1 MIKKITYKPI
11 GTIHSIYNNIED
23 MPKNERDSGV
33 IEASLEIKPE
43 FIEAMAD
50 LKVNEEYYVIFHF
63 HKSEGYDLTVP
74 IKGNGPMTG
83 LFSTH
88 APRRPNPI
96 GITKINIKR
105 IEDNFIIFSGV
116 DMIDGTPVLD
126 IKNVN

>member
-1 MIKKITYKPI
+1 MVKKISYKPI
-11 GTIHSIYNNIED
+11 GKIHSIYNNLED
-23 MPKNERDSGV
+23 LPKNSRDFGI
-33 IEASLEIKPE
+33 IEASLEVNPE

-63 HKSEGYDLTVP
+63 HKSKGYDLTVP
-74 IKGNGPMTG
+74 LNGKGPMTG
-83 LFSTH
+83 LFSTN

-116 DMIDGTPVLD
+116 DLLDGTPVLD
-126 IKNVN
+126 IKNIE